1 MIMFMGRGNHQPL
14 LVSVIIG
21 LLLIASCALREGIK
35 KGTEDQGLSDS
46 KISEALK
53 EVLEISTANA
63 IERVSK
69 MNGYYLDQK
78 IRIPPPNAIQKVEKV
93 LRALGHGPEVGAFEL
108 SMNRAA
114 ERAAPG
120 AKGVFLEAIKEM
132 TFSDTRKILNGR
144 ENEATL
150 YFKNKCSDSLQK
162 IFQPI
167 VHKAMSE
174 VDVTRAYQDLKAK
187 AQGLPSAAS
196 LSFDLDQYVTH
207 RALDGLFFVLAEEE
221 RKIRQDPA
229 ARVTDLLKKV
239 FGSR

>member
-1 MIMFMGRGNHQPL
+1 MGRGNQQPL
-14 LVSVIIG
+14 LVSVIMG
-21 LLLIASCALREGIK
+21 LLLIASCASREGIK

-46 KISEALK
+46 KIGDALK
-53 EVLEISTANA
+53 EVLEISTVNA

-69 MNGYYLDQK
+69 MNGYYLDPN
-78 IRIPPPNAIQKVEKV
+78 IRIPLPNAIQKVEKV
-93 LRALGHGPEVGAFEL
+93 LKALGHGPEVGAFEL

-114 ERAAPG
+114 ERAASE

-144 ENEATL
+144 ENEATI
-150 YFKNKCSDSLQK
+150 YFKNKSSDSLQE

-167 VHKAMSE
+167 VYKAMSE
-174 VDVTRAYQDLKAK
+174 VGVTRAYQDLDAK
-187 AQGLPSAAS
+187 IHGLPSAAS

-207 RALDGLFFVLAEEE
+207 RALDGLFFMLAEEE